1 MISNEGDEAPAPRNP
16 VMPVRLFQPI
26 LGIVG
31 IGLLACAAWAV
42 GQMNNQLGD
51 ELSSCWTVADDHAR
65 LACYDKVSAPRQP
78 AKGALGPLGPNSHEK
93 LQ

>member
-1 MISNEGDEAPAPRNP
+1 MTSNSEEMSGPRNP
-16 VMPVRLFQPI
+16 IIPANLFARI
-26 LGIVG
+26 LGIAG
-31 IGLLACAAWAV
+31 IGLLACMAWAV

-51 ELSSCWTVADDHAR
+51 ELSNCWTVTEGHAR

-78 AKGALGPLGPNSHEK
+78 AKGALGPLGPNPHEK